1 MTAKQPQAGEWWQY
15 TDVRIYVVGVKRN
28 GHVVCEYRDGSI
40 ATLVFMDWWQHLQD
54 CDSFDWQPEVFTQ
67 EELTASYQAIPAADL
82 PPVESPYEYRI
93 LREDEQTVATDE
105 RMYPDGYRS
114 WTAMTAMDGYESGI
128 TVKALRAKFIGWH
141 NVVVR
146 RKVVPADVPTNQQLF
161 EMIVNLRD
169 QMAAMTKPIEVK
181 SQPKRVWVRLYWYD
195 GNIVGRY
202 DHSQPTD
209 PSFREIRHDGYKFYV
224 EVQR

>member
-1 MTAKQPQAGEWWQY
+1 MTAKQPQAGEWWQKDG
-15 TDVRIYVVGVKRN
+15 TRVCVIGTKKKN
-28 GHVVCEYRDGSI
+28 GLTIGEMQSGNLIPFLPVND
-40 ATLVFMDWWQHLQD
+40 WQHLPD

-82 PPVESPYEYRI
+82 PPVESPDEYRI

-128 TVKALRAKFIGWH
+128 TVKALRAKFMSWH

-161 EMIVNLRD
+161 EMIANLRD
-169 QMAAMTKPIEVK
+169 QMAAMAKPIEVPP
-181 SQPKRVWVRLYWYD
+181 QPSY
-195 GNIVGRY
+195 G
-202 DHSQPTD
+202 S
-209 PSFREIRHDGYKFYV
+209 
-224 EVQR
+224 

>member
-1 MTAKQPQAGEWWQY
+1 MTAKQPQAGEWWQKDG
-15 TDVRIYVVGVKRN
+15 TRVCVIGTKKKN
-28 GHVVCEYRDGSI
+28 GLTIGEMQSGNLIPFLPVND
-40 ATLVFMDWWQHLQD
+40 WQHLPD

-82 PPVESPYEYRI
+82 PPVESPDEYRI

-169 QMAAMTKPIEVK
+169 QMAAVAKPIEVPP
-181 SQPKRVWVRLYWYD
+181 QPSY
-195 GNIVGRY
+195 G
-202 DHSQPTD
+202 S
-209 PSFREIRHDGYKFYV
+209 
-224 EVQR
+224 

>member
-1 MTAKQPQAGEWWQY
+1 MTAKQPQAGEWWQQIDGTKY
-15 TDVRIYVVGVKRN
+15 LCIAKNKHNETIWQVKDSGFRSLVGDYYWK
-28 GHVVCEYRDGSI
+28 H
-40 ATLVFMDWWQHLQD
+40 WQHLPD

-82 PPVESPYEYRI
+82 PPVESPDEYRI

-161 EMIVNLRD
+161 EMIANLRD
-169 QMAAMTKPIEVK
+169 QMAAMAKPIEVPP
-181 SQPKRVWVRLYWYD
+181 QPSY
-195 GNIVGRY
+195 G
-202 DHSQPTD
+202 S
-209 PSFREIRHDGYKFYV
+209 
-224 EVQR
+224 